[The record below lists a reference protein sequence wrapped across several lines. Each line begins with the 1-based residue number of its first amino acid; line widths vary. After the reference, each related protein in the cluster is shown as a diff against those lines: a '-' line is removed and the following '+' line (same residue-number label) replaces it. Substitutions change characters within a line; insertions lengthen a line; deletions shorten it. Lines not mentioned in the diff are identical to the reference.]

1 MLVLL
6 ILAALFAAVVVL
18 HLAGLDGSRY
28 TAALLALTP
37 YCLVAG
43 VAVGVI
49 GLAVGDWQVGAGTL
63 VLAGVLGSR
72 VVPRARVTPAAVGA
86 GPRLRIL
93 ASNLFVG
100 RGDVKTVIE
109 LVREHRIDVLN
120 LLELTD
126 ESAEEFERAGLFDLL
141 PYRIIRPLDGGRG
154 SGLAA
159 RHPLTELALAGPS
172 SLEQPSARLEIDG
185 VAVEVVAVHPVPP
198 TDSAGRWRNETAGL
212 PGPGD
217 AIRVLAGDY
226 NATLDHATFRRL
238 LRAGYRDAAEQRG
251 KGLVPTWPSKAPLV
265 TLDHVLADQRA
276 SIIDYRTFRVP
287 GSDHLAVYAELELTS
302 SGGTAG

>member
-1 MLVLL
+1 MVVPL

-18 HLAGLDGSRY
+18 HLAGLDGSRF

-43 VAVGVI
+43 VALGVVGLALGDWPVGV
-49 GLAVGDWQVGAGTL
+49 GTL

-72 VVPRARVTPAAVGA
+72 VVPRVLAAGDA
-86 GPRLRIL
+86 EPDGPRLRIL

-109 LVREHRIDVLN
+109 LVREHDVDVLN

-126 ESAEEFERAGLFDLL
+126 ESAQEFERAGLFDLL
-141 PYRIIRPLDGGRG
+141 PYRILRPLEGGRG
-154 SGLAA
+154 SGIAS
-159 RHPLTELALAGPS
+159 RHPLTELDLAGPS

-185 VAVEVVAVHPVPP
+185 IAVEVVAVHPVPP
-198 TDSAGRWRNETAGL
+198 TDSAGRWRRETAGL
-212 PGPGD
+212 PVPGR

-238 LRAGYRDAAEQRG
+238 LTSGYRDAAEQRG
-251 KGLVPTWPSKAPLV
+251 KGLVPTWPAKAPLV

-276 SIIDYRTFRVP
+276 SIADYRTFRVP
-287 GSDHLAVYAELELTS
+287 GSDHHAVYAELVLTS
-302 SGGTAG
+302 SGGTTG